1 MKLFNKTIDT
11 QLFKQYS
18 IGSDLSKQKVVA
30 KIFNPFGRGTWYI
43 VNSDPSDPDYLW
55 AIVDLGY
62 GAEVGSV
69 RRSDLENYR
78 GRFGLGFERDLSFD
92 PINAEELYNGLRQGE
107 FYAEGGKIK
116 LGDVVEVKEPNYGR
130 DSKYYVVDDKAGYDE
145 SGFLISETRKREQ
158 GVFDEDDLYKLY
170 AKGGLIKEHDFSFL
184 RNHPEVN
191 YKIEYK
197 TPEKFV
203 LSIQQKDNK
212 KSYSEIVKSDDPNG
226 TYVINSVI
234 GTIES
239 PSELGNA
246 RWYGEDYYSFKGIL
260 SFLNDRFLITK
271 PIKKIQKTPT
281 TIDEFVYT
289 LKNYESLIK
298 FAEFKGKT
306 NFSIYFTSKNT
317 NYVNTKLPSF
327 KYHNVYSNLEPI
339 YWTGI
344 MLDLLGSENLGL
356 NQLTEFGTTIGVKS
370 RGNYGTENGF
380 TALGDKYLVDLYL
393 AKEFLDNKYWKEI
406 VNRGGN
412 GYYNYSKIDK
422 NAITELEKNSRK
434 NIKKL
439 IGIID
444 KKLSENKE
452 FQDYLEKYNVENVSS
467 WNEEMCNDYLRENF
481 GFRGVDGKG
490 ITKEAN
496 NRTLENLRKE
506 VKSQMDYIKKNKL
519 EYGGFMDDVYAKGGN
534 VIDAFQIRTIKGEGI
549 RPNEILTTEQEVKFK
564 KGGKI
569 SESSSYI
576 PTYEI
581 LKVHTKDGKVF
592 ENIYAETAV
601 ISGIYVSD
609 KPLREK
615 NPVGKNQMELF
626 KKGGIPKSAIYIPR
640 YNVDFIETENNGEIE
655 GNYIYGGV
663 WVDMKKQFRL
673 VEEAKEQGRFNR
685 KNEILKFEAIYK
697 DKKISIDAKSL
708 SEAKTK
714 AIAQLKV
721 PKTKVGLLSVYSV
734 KDPMALMYDN
744 GGSLDDFS
752 LEKLQKK
759 EIELAINGYQ
769 KYTEEKWKGYDYFSE
784 KYAVNELAELE
795 LDLRRL
801 NDGKISPIKII
812 GRGYKNPKKVAQEW
826 LQSQIKKQK
835 SIIETNGLSNKT
847 NRSNF
852 RHELVNAK
860 RENIISEV
868 KFNELLDESN
878 EIIESL
884 GETYS
889 YGGFFDNGGALSDAD
904 RNTLIYVNQILRRAV
919 INGDLNVDEANSGLA
934 FEIAKEEVEEFID
947 DDMEEMG
954 SSDFGYMYR
963 NFIESYN
970 EVKGSSFAGGG
981 NIKGVKL
988 DFTLETDGDYDDI
1001 YEEEVEKI
1009 KLLREVVDF
1018 DKVVGNIDTEFLI
1031 HNTVL
1036 KFYKNDVE
1044 IMTIYG
1050 DYNTDTDRLDSELDV
1065 LGHKYKINYH
1075 PTNSMGGFDSS
1086 LLKKELEKIDYK
1098 KSMGK
1103 KDWLSYVK
1111 DNISYFD
1118 LEDESEDFVTLT
1130 TRENGNV
1137 GDEEYG
1143 IEDVEEAKSIVKK
1156 IKEKY
1161 PKTKFKIYTVD
1172 EFVYLELEIPNEA
1185 ENEFARGGSVGDKQ
1199 VWEMSRKEYETIRE
1213 KEKQLL
1219 SHAQRMKYQY
1229 TNIEKAKEKG
1239 ATKLE
1244 LKKWQEFSDFIK
1256 KYDTTFVYDSMI
1268 KYYLNEGKPL
1278 SKEVFKSIPDLKNRL
1293 LKSIEV
1299 GEVTDRIKSGK
1310 ITKANAIKLIQNGG
1324 VEVPDSIKNYQ
1335 EKTKS
1340 KSFRERRNEYLEK
1353 LGQKEADVWD
1363 KIGAESGSEIRGN
1376 EKMLKAY
1383 AEIVEE
1389 MLQKEGVGKGSFD
1402 QEDYDY
1408 FTDENS
1414 HLFNEFLVWN
1424 SYYEPEM
1431 TKTEKA
1437 WREKNYAD
1445 PKSRNYVSN
1454 PKIISLS
1461 NDSKSK
1467 SSNYVPKAKIQ
1478 KIILEKDGKEIVLE
1492 SKDVLNGVNLYEGGG
1507 KLKNDHV
1514 YFAKR
1519 FVKEVITE
1527 DGDKLKPS
1535 NGYWVKKSALKSKI
1549 EPKSKSITT
1558 FKKQYKF
1565 EVGDIVWD
1573 KGNKSYGVVLN
1584 NFDNPIDGDR
1594 GEIRLD
1600 SDGRQT
1606 IFKTDKNYKEIGY
1619 NLVPYGS
1626 KEDTGDKKLNSLKNS
1641 AKRIIDMTNDK
1652 ENKDFYI
1659 KTYSK
1664 LLKTRE
1670 KQVGKKNSGSQKVK
1684 NDNKRVN
1691 GGSTKRGSSMQLAK
1705 QIRKEGE
1712 SWQDALKR
1720 ANEQLRNK

>member
-92 PINAEELYNGLRQGE
+92 PINAEELYNGLRQGK
-107 FYAEGGKIK
+107 FYA
-116 LGDVVEVKEPNYGR
+116 D
-130 DSKYYVVDDKAGYDE
+130 
-145 SGFLISETRKREQ
+145 
-158 GVFDEDDLYKLY
+158 
-170 AKGGLIKEHDFSFL
+170 
-184 RNHPEVN
+184 
-191 YKIEYK
+191 
-197 TPEKFV
+197 
-203 LSIQQKDNK
+203 
-212 KSYSEIVKSDDPNG
+212 
-226 TYVINSVI
+226 
-234 GTIES
+234 
-239 PSELGNA
+239 
-246 RWYGEDYYSFKGIL
+246 
-260 SFLNDRFLITK
+260 
-271 PIKKIQKTPT
+271 
-281 TIDEFVYT
+281 
-289 LKNYESLIK
+289 
-298 FAEFKGKT
+298 
-306 NFSIYFTSKNT
+306 
-317 NYVNTKLPSF
+317 
-327 KYHNVYSNLEPI
+327 
-339 YWTGI
+339 
-344 MLDLLGSENLGL
+344 
-356 NQLTEFGTTIGVKS
+356 
-370 RGNYGTENGF
+370 
-380 TALGDKYLVDLYL
+380 
-393 AKEFLDNKYWKEI
+393 
-406 VNRGGN
+406 
-412 GYYNYSKIDK
+412 
-422 NAITELEKNSRK
+422 
-434 NIKKL
+434 
-439 IGIID
+439 
-444 KKLSENKE
+444 
-452 FQDYLEKYNVENVSS
+452 
-467 WNEEMCNDYLRENF
+467 
-481 GFRGVDGKG
+481 
-490 ITKEAN
+490 
-496 NRTLENLRKE
+496 
-506 VKSQMDYIKKNKL
+506 
-519 EYGGFMDDVYAKGGN
+519 GGN

-626 KKGGIPKSAIYIPR
+626 KKGGIPKTAIYIPR

-655 GNYIYGGV
+655 GNYIYGGI

-721 PKTKVGLLSVYSV
+721 PKTKVGLLSVYNV
-734 KDPMALMYDN
+734 KDPMALMY
-744 GGSLDDFS
+744 
-752 LEKLQKK
+752 
-759 EIELAINGYQ
+759 
-769 KYTEEKWKGYDYFSE
+769 
-784 KYAVNELAELE
+784 
-795 LDLRRL
+795 
-801 NDGKISPIKII
+801 
-812 GRGYKNPKKVAQEW
+812 
-826 LQSQIKKQK
+826 
-835 SIIETNGLSNKT
+835 
-847 NRSNF
+847 
-852 RHELVNAK
+852 
-860 RENIISEV
+860 
-868 KFNELLDESN
+868 
-878 EIIESL
+878 
-884 GETYS
+884 
-889 YGGFFDNGGALSDAD
+889 DNGGALSDAD
-904 RNTLIYVNQILRRAV
+904 RNTLIYVNQILRRTV

-947 DDMEEMG
+947 DDMDEMG

-963 NFIESYN
+963 NFIESYKS
-970 EVKGSSFAGGG
+970 VKGESFAKGGS
-981 NIKGVKL
+981 IKDAEITKGKVFKL
-988 DFTLETDGDYDDI
+988 ANGDVI
-1001 YEEEVEKI
+1001 EIVRLFKE
-1009 KLLREVVDF
+1009 
-1018 DKVVGNIDTEFLI
+1018 NIDEDW
-1031 HNTVL
+1031 VE
-1036 KFYKNDVE
+1036 YKRNGE
-1044 IMTIYG
+1044 
-1050 DYNTDTDRLDSELDV
+1050 
-1065 LGHKYKINYH
+1065 
-1075 PTNSMGGFDSS
+1075 
-1086 LLKKELEKIDYK
+1086 KKEN
-1098 KSMGK
+1098 S
-1103 KDWLSYVK
+1103 VK
-1111 DNISYFD
+1111 
-1118 LEDESEDFVTLT
+1118 
-1130 TRENGNV
+1130 
-1137 GDEEYG
+1137 
-1143 IEDVEEAKSIVKK
+1143 
-1156 IKEKY
+1156 
-1161 PKTKFKIYTVD
+1161 
-1172 EFVYLELEIPNEA
+1172 EL
-1185 ENEFARGGSVGDKQ
+1185 R
-1199 VWEMSRKEYETIRE
+1199 
-1213 KEKQLL
+1213 L
-1219 SHAQRMKYQY
+1219 
-1229 TNIEKAKEKG
+1229 
-1239 ATKLE
+1239 
-1244 LKKWQEFSDFIK
+1244 FI
-1256 KYDTTFVYDSMI
+1256 
-1268 KYYLNEGKPL
+1268 
-1278 SKEVFKSIPDLKNRL
+1278 NRL
-1293 LKSIEV
+1293 
-1299 GEVTDRIKSGK
+1299 SGK
-1310 ITKANAIKLIQNGG
+1310 IQ
-1324 VEVPDSIKNYQ
+1324 
-1335 EKTKS
+1335 

-1383 AEIVEE
+1383 AEGVEE

-1461 NDSKSK
+1461 SDSKPK

-1527 DGDKLKPS
+1527 DGNKLKPS

-1549 EPKSKSITT
+1549 EPKSKSSTT

-1670 KQVGKKNSGSQKVK
+1670 KQVGRKNAGSQKVK
-1684 NDNKRVN
+1684 NDNKMVN

>member
-11 QLFKQYS
+11 QLFKQYP

-43 VNSDPSDPDYLW
+43 VNSDPSDPNYLW

-78 GRFGLGFERDLSFD
+78 GRFGLGFERDLSFE
-92 PINAEELYNGLRQGE
+92 PINAEKLYNGLRQGK
-107 FYAEGGKIK
+107 FYAE
-116 LGDVVEVKEPNYGR
+116 
-130 DSKYYVVDDKAGYDE
+130 
-145 SGFLISETRKREQ
+145 
-158 GVFDEDDLYKLY
+158 
-170 AKGGLIKEHDFSFL
+170 
-184 RNHPEVN
+184 
-191 YKIEYK
+191 
-197 TPEKFV
+197 
-203 LSIQQKDNK
+203 
-212 KSYSEIVKSDDPNG
+212 
-226 TYVINSVI
+226 
-234 GTIES
+234 
-239 PSELGNA
+239 
-246 RWYGEDYYSFKGIL
+246 
-260 SFLNDRFLITK
+260 
-271 PIKKIQKTPT
+271 
-281 TIDEFVYT
+281 
-289 LKNYESLIK
+289 
-298 FAEFKGKT
+298 
-306 NFSIYFTSKNT
+306 
-317 NYVNTKLPSF
+317 
-327 KYHNVYSNLEPI
+327 
-339 YWTGI
+339 
-344 MLDLLGSENLGL
+344 
-356 NQLTEFGTTIGVKS
+356 
-370 RGNYGTENGF
+370 
-380 TALGDKYLVDLYL
+380 
-393 AKEFLDNKYWKEI
+393 
-406 VNRGGN
+406 
-412 GYYNYSKIDK
+412 
-422 NAITELEKNSRK
+422 
-434 NIKKL
+434 
-439 IGIID
+439 
-444 KKLSENKE
+444 
-452 FQDYLEKYNVENVSS
+452 
-467 WNEEMCNDYLRENF
+467 
-481 GFRGVDGKG
+481 
-490 ITKEAN
+490 
-496 NRTLENLRKE
+496 
-506 VKSQMDYIKKNKL
+506 
-519 EYGGFMDDVYAKGGN
+519 GGN
-534 VIDAFQIRTIKGEGI
+534 VIDAFQIRTVRGQGNA
-549 RPNEILTTEQEVKFK
+549 PTEILTTEQEVKFK

-569 SESSSYI
+569 SESSNYI
-576 PTYEI
+576 PTYEV

-592 ENIYAETAV
+592 ENIYTETAV

-615 NPVGKNQMELF
+615 NPVGKNQIELF

-640 YNVDFIETENNGEIE
+640 YNVDFIETENNGEIQ

-673 VEEAKEQGRFNR
+673 VEEAKEKGTFNR
-685 KNEILKFEAIYK
+685 KNKTSKFEAIYK

-714 AIAQLKV
+714 AIVQLKV

-734 KDPMALMYDN
+734 KDPMGLMYDN
-744 GGSLDDFS
+744 GGSISDSD
-752 LEKLQKK
+752 K
-759 EIELAINGYQ
+759 E
-769 KYTEEKWKGYDYFSE
+769 
-784 KYAVNELAELE
+784 
-795 LDLRRL
+795 
-801 NDGKISPIKII
+801 
-812 GRGYKNPKKVAQEW
+812 
-826 LQSQIKKQK
+826 
-835 SIIETNGLSNKT
+835 
-847 NRSNF
+847 
-852 RHELVNAK
+852 
-860 RENIISEV
+860 
-868 KFNELLDESN
+868 
-878 EIIESL
+878 
-884 GETYS
+884 
-889 YGGFFDNGGALSDAD
+889 
-904 RNTLIYVNQILRRAV
+904 TLIYVNQILRRAV
-919 INGDLNVDEANSGLA
+919 INGDLTVDEANSGLA
-934 FEIAKEEVEEFID
+934 FEIAEEEVEDFID

-954 SSDFGYMYR
+954 SSDFGYMYK
-963 NFIESYN
+963 NFIKSYN
-970 EVKGSSFAGGG
+970 EVKGKSFADGG

-1185 ENEFARGGSVGDKQ
+1185 ENEFASGGGVNKLSFEEWMKQ
-1199 VWEMSRKEYETIRE
+1199 N
-1213 KEKQLL
+1213 
-1219 SHAQRMKYQY
+1219 
-1229 TNIEKAKEKG
+1229 NIE
-1239 ATKLE
+1239 
-1244 LKKWQEFSDFIK
+1244 
-1256 KYDTTFVYDSMI
+1256 VY
-1268 KYYLNEGKPL
+1268 KRTYYWVADDGGK
-1278 SKEVFKSIPDLKNRL
+1278 DYMY
-1293 LKSIEV
+1293 
-1299 GEVTDRIKSGK
+1299 SG
-1310 ITKANAIKLIQNGG
+1310 TKA
-1324 VEVPDSIKNYQ
+1324 EVMKSLKEDWSKSS
-1335 EKTKS
+1335 KS

-1363 KIGAESGSEIRGN
+1363 EIGAESGSEIREN
-1376 EKMLKAY
+1376 EKMLREY
-1383 AEIVEE
+1383 AEGVEE

-1408 FTDENS
+1408 FTDENW

-1437 WREKNYAD
+1437 WREKSYAD
-1445 PKSRNYVSN
+1445 PKRRNYVSN

-1461 NDSKSK
+1461 SGSKSK
-1467 SSNYVPKAKIQ
+1467 STNYVPKGKIKQ
-1478 KIILEKDGKEIVLE
+1478 IVLEKDGKEIVLE

-1549 EPKSKSITT
+1549 EPKSKSSTT

-1600 SDGRQT
+1600 SDGMQT

-1670 KQVGKKNSGSQKVK
+1670 KQVGKKIAGSQKAK
-1684 NDNKRVN
+1684 YETKMSK
-1691 GGSTKRGSSMQLAK
+1691 GGSPKKSGGIMILAK
-1705 QIRKEGE
+1705 QIRKDGE
-1712 SWQDALKR
+1712 TWKSALNR
-1720 ANEQLRNK
+1720 AGEQLKNK